1 MPVEIQLT
9 CDDGT
14 QDGGGTH
21 AGAGDA
27 ERGGSE

>member
-14 QDGGGTH
+14 QDGGGEP
-21 AGAGDA
+21 DA
-27 ERGGSE
+27 EREESE